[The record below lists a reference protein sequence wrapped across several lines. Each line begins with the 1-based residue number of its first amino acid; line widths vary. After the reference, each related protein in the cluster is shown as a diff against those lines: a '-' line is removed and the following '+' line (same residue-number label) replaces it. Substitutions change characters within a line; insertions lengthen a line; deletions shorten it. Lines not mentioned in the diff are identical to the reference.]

1 MTCEN
6 CTSKGEIVYDE
17 NLQYLI
23 DKDSNSGIISTL
35 VSQPNYLL
43 EILNIEKTELKYL
56 ASSAAVSN
64 NKNRV
69 KVTRKGFTL
78 SCVFHVFL

>member
-23 DKDSNSGIISTL
+23 DKDSSSGIISTL

-78 SCVFHVFL
+78 SCGFHVFL